1 MKCITKRINLTGL
14 KTKVIT
20 GTNHIDEAFR
30 FRHREALLRE
40 INDVKRKLIFFE
52 MITLISCMLKGE

>member
-40 INDVKRKLIFFE
+40 INDANENLSF
-52 MITLISCMLKGE
+52 LK